1 MVWCLE
7 MLYAVVN
14 VQSNSLSP
22 CEQRFL
28 PCMAS
33 RLTSDA
39 NSHARGEPLLAGLLS
54 LRCLQVSFLV
64 NTSKRSVNSGRINR
78 LISKI

>member
-1 MVWCLE
+1 MVSL

-54 LRCLQVSFLV
+54 LRFVSFLV
-64 NTSKRSVNSGRINR
+64 NTSKCSFNSGRINR